1 MTVHRKKIR
10 DIPTP
15 TVATQRG
22 EGSVDGINGKQ
33 TSLDGI
39 NREASRSLCEAILEE
54 GSYVG
59 SGLALDAAYMGLE
72 TNPNKSELGLRKLFL
87 GTATKEERRK
97 ILARFS
103 SLMFYH
109 ERAEAA
115 RKEKASQ
122 DLRHT
127 KLESRWLE
135 YKIIYRNM
143 GDRAGW
149 NWTRDEFVKFHRET
163 LVCAPFTHWKNDFQT
178 LIPRIPRRGE
188 KPLTY
193 KLVTLEELL
202 KAKLRV
208 IIKPID
214 RSKGFAIGNL
224 EVSVGC
230 EVVYSD
236 RPIPPPVKMRKK
248 DRWDTNLLSGKYTQM
263 SLYHSLFKGPRP
275 LDALLGC

>member
-1 MTVHRKKIR
+1 MSKYRKKIR

-15 TVATQRG
+15 SRVAPQP
-22 EGSVDGINGKQ
+22 EGLPLDGINGEG
-33 TSLDGI
+33 LG
-39 NREASRSLCEAILEE
+39 SLCGAFLEE

-59 SGLALDAAYMGLE
+59 SGLSLDAAYMGLE
-72 TNPNKSELGLRKLFL
+72 SNPNKSELGMRMLFL
-87 GTATKEERRK
+87 GTATEEERRK
-97 ILARFS
+97 IVARFS

-109 ERAEAA
+109 EKAEAA

-127 KLESRWLE
+127 QLERRWLE

-143 GDRAGW
+143 GNRADW

-163 LVCAPFTHWKNDFQT
+163 VVCAPFTHWKNDFQQ
-178 LIPRIPRRGE
+178 LFPRVPRRGE
-188 KPLTY
+188 RPLTY

-202 KAKLRV
+202 KAKLKV
-208 IIKPID
+208 IIRPID

-236 RPIPPPVKMRKK
+236 SPLPPPVKMHKRL
-248 DRWDTNLLSGKYTQM
+248 RWDTKLLSGKFTKM
-263 SLYHSLFKGPRP
+263 SLYHNRYNGPRP
-275 LDALLGC
+275 LDALVEC

>member
-15 TVATQRG
+15 TVAPQRGGGLVERINGEQTPLGGING
-22 EGSVDGINGKQ
+22 EGSG
-33 TSLDGI
+33 
-39 NREASRSLCEAILEE
+39 SLCGAILEE
-54 GSYVG
+54 EGYVG
-59 SGLALDAAYMGLE
+59 SGLPLDAAYMGLE
-72 TNPNKSELGLRKLFL
+72 SNPNKSELGLRKLFL
-87 GTATKEERRK
+87 GTATEEERRK
-97 ILARFS
+97 IITRFS

-109 ERAEAA
+109 EKAEAE

-127 KLESRWLE
+127 KLENRWLE

-143 GDRAGW
+143 GNRADW

-163 LVCAPFTHWKNDFQT
+163 VVCAPFTFWKNNFQS
-178 LIPRIPRRGE
+178 LLPRVPRRGE
-188 KPLTY
+188 RPLTY

-202 KAKLRV
+202 KAKLKV

-236 RPIPPPVKMRKK
+236 RPLPPPVKMHKRL
-248 DRWDTNLLSGKYTQM
+248 RWDTKLLSGKFTKM
-263 SLYHSLFKGPRP
+263 SLYHNRYMGPRP
-275 LDALLGC
+275 LDALVGC

>member
-15 TVATQRG
+15 TVAPQRG

-39 NREASRSLCEAILEE
+39 NGEGSGSFYEAILEE

-115 RKEKASQ
+115 RREKASQ

-178 LIPRIPRRGE
+178 LIPRVPRRGE

-263 SLYHSLFKGPRP
+263 SLYHGVFKGPRP

>member
-15 TVATQRG
+15 TVAPQRG
-22 EGSVDGINGKQ
+22 EGSVDGINGE
-33 TSLDGI
+33 GP
-39 NREASRSLCEAILEE
+39 ESLCGAILEE

-59 SGLALDAAYMGLE
+59 SGLPLDAAYMGLE
-72 TNPNKSELGLRKLFL
+72 SNPNKSELGLRKLFL
-87 GTATKEERRK
+87 GTATEEERRK
-97 ILARFS
+97 IITRFS

-109 ERAEAA
+109 EKAEAE
-115 RKEKASQ
+115 RKERASQ

-127 KLESRWLE
+127 KLENRWLE

-143 GDRAGW
+143 GDRADW

-163 LVCAPFTHWKNDFQT
+163 VVCAPFTHWKNNFQS
-178 LIPRIPRRGE
+178 LLPRVPRRGE
-188 KPLTY
+188 RPLTY

-202 KAKLRV
+202 KAKLKV

-263 SLYHSLFKGPRP
+263 SLYHGLFKGPRP
-275 LDALLGC
+275 LDTLLGC